1 MPDGSNLETMERL
14 ADLWPPRN
22 FTRAN
27 RLNSSPPIRV
37 AFVLTEL
44 TLGGAELML
53 WKLLSRIDR
62 DRFEPFVFAL
72 SSRTDGMLDRFERIG
87 IRCSL
92 LGMNPRIDAVA
103 GLFRLAQALRGLTP
117 DIVQGWLYH
126 GNVAATLGAALMR
139 GRAPV
144 LWSIRC
150 TLPSRLSQEKWQ
162 SALTIWL
169 GGKLSFCATKI
180 IHNSMMSAIE
190 HEQRLGYRAAGRIVL
205 PNGFDTDVFR
215 PSVKARLSIRRALG
229 VGDDTMLVGLMGRYH
244 PMKDHANFLRAAAL
258 LARTHPH
265 VHFLL
270 AGQGVDMANRTLTRL
285 MEELDLCERTH
296 LLGHRD
302 DIHCVTAALDVACS
316 SSSYG
321 EGFANVIGEAMSC
334 GVPCVVTNVS
344 DAAHIVHDSGKV
356 VAPRDPD
363 GLAQA
368 VRDFLDRGPVQ
379 RRAIGMRARE
389 RIMKNFSLD
398 AVVRQY
404 EDVYALVHENQ
415 RRRARAD

>member
-1 MPDGSNLETMERL
+1 M
-14 ADLWPPRN
+14 
-22 FTRAN
+22 
-27 RLNSSPPIRV
+27 
-37 AFVLTEL
+37 
-44 TLGGAELML
+44 ML

-62 DRFEPFVFAL
+62 ARFEPFVFAL
-72 SSRTDGMLDRFERIG
+72 SSRADGMLDRFDRIG

-92 LGMNPRIDAVA
+92 LGMKPRIDAVT
-103 GLFRLAQALRGLTP
+103 GLFRLAQALRSLTP

-126 GNVAATLGAALMR
+126 GNVAATLGSALMR

-150 TLPSRLSQEKWQ
+150 TLPNRLSQEKWQ

-180 IHNSMMSAIE
+180 IHNSMMGAIE
-190 HEQRLGYRAAGRIVL
+190 HEQRLGYRAARRIVV

-215 PSVKARLSIRRALG
+215 PSPKARLSIRQALG
-229 VGDDTMLVGLMGRYH
+229 LGDDTMLIGLIGRYH

-258 LARTHPH
+258 VARTHPH

-270 AGQGVDMANRTLTRL
+270 AGEGVDLANRALTRL
-285 MEELDLCERTH
+285 IEELDLRERTH
-296 LLGHRD
+296 LLGHCD
-302 DIHCVTAALDVACS
+302 DVHFVTAALDVACS

-334 GVPCVVTNVS
+334 AVPCVVTDVS
-344 DAAHIVHDSGKV
+344 DAAHIVHDTGKV

-363 GLAQA
+363 ALAQA
-368 VRDFLDRGPVQ
+368 FRDFLDLGPLQ
-379 RRAIGMRARE
+379 RRAVGMCARE
-389 RIMKNFSLD
+389 RVMKNFSLD
-398 AVVRQY
+398 AIVRQY
-404 EDVYALVHENQ
+404 EDVYVHVHEN
-415 RRRARAD
+415 RLRRAGLD